1 VFNMDGQVIGVSS
14 VIVSPTGAS
23 VGIGFAI
30 PSETVNRIVG
40 QLLAKGSIERG
51 WLGVSVDDRDGGVTI
66 ASMDRNGPAAKS
78 GIRTGDVVVAVN
90 GDRIE
95 SSRGL
100 IRAVAGVMPGNGVRV
115 TVRRQGREMDIPVNV
130 GRRPTEQTA
139 G

>member
-1 VFNMDGQVIGVSS
+1 VSS

-30 PSETVNRIVG
+30 PSDAVSRIVA

-51 WLGVSVDDRDGGVTI
+51 WLGVAVDDRDGGVTI
-66 ASMDRNGPAAKS
+66 ANVDRNGPAAKA
-78 GIRTGDVVVAVN
+78 GIKAGDVVVAVN
-90 GDRIE
+90 GDRID

-100 IRAVAGVMPGNGVRV
+100 IRAIAAVTPGNGVRV
-115 TVRRQGREMDIPVNV
+115 RVRRQGRELEIPVNV
-130 GRRPTEQTA
+130 GRRPAEQSA